1 MGNRI
6 GIKTPKKSKPRFLN
20 TILMTSLVLFVLGI
34 SGMAYLH
41 FNAFA
46 SLVKENIQVSVYFGL
61 SKSELEIKQVQ
72 KRLETESFI
81 KSCKY
86 ISADE
91 ALHEYIK
98 KYNEDPEQFLDF
110 NPLPASL
117 DLFLDATYVNPDSL
131 AVIELLLIDKYHFNQ
146 SEIKTDRKLVYSVD
160 HDFRQAGLLIAAIVI
175 ILLVLVVLMMDSSI
189 RLAMYSNR
197 FLLRNMLLV
206 GAKRSF
212 IIKPYTTRAL
222 LNGLMSGI
230 LANFAIIGLLYAA
243 RNYFPDLSLLEDM
256 ITWAVLFL
264 LIIGLGMFISWISTY
279 RAVNRYLH
287 MKLDELY

>member
-41 FNAFA
+41 FKAFA
-46 SLVKENIQVSVYFGL
+46 RLVNENIQVSVYFGL

-117 DLFLDATYVNPDSL
+117 DLFLDSTYVNPDSL
-131 AVIELLLIDKYHFNQ
+131 AVIELLLIDIYHFIQ
-146 SEIKTDRKLVYSVD
+146 SEIKTDRELVYSVD
-160 HDFRQAGLLIAAIVI
+160 HDFRQAGLFIAAIVI
-175 ILLVLVVLMMDSSI
+175 ILLVLVVLIMDSSI
-189 RLAMYSNR
+189 RLAIYSNR
-197 FLLRNMLLV
+197 FLLRNLLLV
-206 GAKRSF
+206 GSQRSF
-212 IIKPYTTRAL
+212 SIKSYTTRAL
-222 LNGLMSGI
+222 LL
-230 LANFAIIGLLYAA
+230 
-243 RNYFPDLSLLEDM
+243 
-256 ITWAVLFL
+256 
-264 LIIGLGMFISWISTY
+264 
-279 RAVNRYLH
+279 
-287 MKLDELY
+287 